1 MAIDIKN
8 DKIIITRTEAGIP
21 KMEVEGLW
29 SGKDRARITRM
40 LFKETMRAMKKYKRD
55 LANKQKEEEK
65 KQKKIEILAKARAV
79 KAKKAKNKEEVKDN
93 G

>member
-8 DKIIITRTEAGIP
+8 DKIIITRTEAGVP

-29 SGKDRARITRM
+29 TGKDRARITRM

-55 LANKQKEEEK
+55 IANQKVAEEK
-65 KQKKIEILAKARAV
+65 KQNKLEILAKARAI
-79 KAKKAKNKEEVKDN
+79 KAEKAKNKKEVEDN